1 MLKSP
6 AAVRGVQL
14 ERPDVV
20 RRLPA
25 PCWRH
30 AGHAPATLCLVRPCC
45 AINFDQHASSATCD
59 QNDCFMHDIMQ
70 NFAYFT

>member
-45 AINFDQHASSATCD
+45 AIILISMPHQLLVTRMIVSCMT
-59 QNDCFMHDIMQ
+59 
-70 NFAYFT
+70 